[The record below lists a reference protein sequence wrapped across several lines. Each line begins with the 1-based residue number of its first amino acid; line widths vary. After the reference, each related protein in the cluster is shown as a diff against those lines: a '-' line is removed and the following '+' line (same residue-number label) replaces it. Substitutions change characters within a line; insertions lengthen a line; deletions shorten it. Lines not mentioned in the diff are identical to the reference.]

1 MIPVDSRLIAHCS
14 LLTAHC
20 SLLIA
25 PNHFLLSTSY
35 FQLPTTMSPITLI
48 KIALRALLRNRMRT
62 FLSVLGI
69 VIGVAAVIA
78 MVAMGEGSRISIKE
92 QMTSMG
98 SNAIIIMPN
107 RDRRGG
113 VQMESTESLEE
124 ADVIAIRENA
134 TYINGVSPMMTVNG
148 QAIVGNNNSP
158 TSLSGVSADYLKI
171 RNYEIEDGVIF
182 DDTADRMA
190 KVCVIGQTVVKN
202 LFPEGDP
209 IGKTI
214 RYKNIPLKVI
224 GTLKAKGSGDFGQD
238 NDDVIF
244 TPYQTV
250 MRRFSAT
257 TNIRQIYANSIG
269 EGYAEKATEEIMGIL
284 KERRNWTKP
293 TDPFRVFTQEEM
305 IQMVT
310 STSDLISLVL
320 TIIAGISLFVGGIG
334 IMNIMYVSVTE
345 RTKEI
350 GLRMAIGAR
359 SRDIMFQFLFESVI
373 ISLLGGVIGIMLG
386 IAASE
391 IVKTFFNMPMSV
403 SITSVIVSFAVC
415 FATGVF
421 FGWYPARKASRLDPI
436 EALRFE

>member
-1 MIPVDSRLIAHCS
+1 
-14 LLTAHC
+14 
-20 SLLIA
+20 
-25 PNHFLLSTSY
+25 
-35 FQLPTTMSPITLI
+35 
-48 KIALRALLRNRMRT
+48 MRT

-113 VQMESTESLEE
+113 VQMESSEMLEE
-124 ADVIAIRENA
+124 ADVIAIREQA
-134 TYINGVSPMMTVNG
+134 TYIDGVSPMVTVGG

-158 TSLSGVSADYLKI
+158 TTLSGISADYLKI
-171 RNYEIEDGVIF
+171 RNYEIEDGVMF
-182 DDTADRMA
+182 DDEADRMA
-190 KVCVIGQTVVKN
+190 KVCVIGQSVVKN

-209 IGKTI
+209 IGKTL
-214 RYKNIPLKVI
+214 RYKSIPLKVI
-224 GTLKAKGSGDFGQD
+224 GTLKSKGSGDFGQD

-284 KERRNWTKP
+284 KERRSWTRP

-305 IQMVT
+305 IQTIT

-359 SRDIMFQFLFESVI
+359 GRDIMFQFLFESVI
-373 ISLLGGVIGIMLG
+373 ISLLGGIIGIALG

-391 IVKTFFNMPMSV
+391 VVKSVFNMPMSV
-403 SITSVIVSFAVC
+403 SITSVVVSFAVC
-415 FATGVF
+415 FVTGVF

>member
-1 MIPVDSRLIAHCS
+1 
-14 LLTAHC
+14 
-20 SLLIA
+20 
-25 PNHFLLSTSY
+25 
-35 FQLPTTMSPITLI
+35 MSPITLI
-48 KIALRALLRNRMRT
+48 KISLRALLRNRMRT

-124 ADVIAIRENA
+124 ADVIAIREQA

-171 RNYEIEDGVIF
+171 RNYEIEDGVMF
-182 DDTADRMA
+182 DDATDRMA
-190 KVCVIGQTVVKN
+190 KVCVIGQTVAKN

-244 TPYQTV
+244 TPYQAV

>member
-1 MIPVDSRLIAHCS
+1 
-14 LLTAHC
+14 
-20 SLLIA
+20 
-25 PNHFLLSTSY
+25 
-35 FQLPTTMSPITLI
+35 MSPFTLI
-48 KIALRALLRNRMRT
+48 KIAFRALLRNRMRT

-69 VIGVAAVIA
+69 VIGVAAVIT

-92 QMTSMG
+92 QMTAMG

-113 VQMESTESLEE
+113 VQIESTEKLEE
-124 ADVIAIRENA
+124 ADLIAIRENA
-134 TYINGVSPMMTVNG
+134 NYINGVSPMMTVNG

-158 TSLSGVSADYLKI
+158 TSLSGISADYLKI

-182 DDTADRMA
+182 DDKTDRMA

-202 LFPEGDP
+202 LFPDTDP

-214 RYKNIPLKVI
+214 RYKSIPLKVI

-269 EGYAEKATEEIMGIL
+269 EGYAEKATEEIMDIL
-284 KERRNWTKP
+284 KERRNWTRP
-293 TDPFRVFTQEEM
+293 TDPFRIFTQEEM
-305 IQMVT
+305 IQTIT
-310 STSDLISLVL
+310 STSDMISLVL
-320 TIIAGISLFVGGIG
+320 TVIAGISLFVGGIG

-359 SRDIMFQFLFESVI
+359 GRDIMLQFLFESVI
-373 ISLLGGVIGIMLG
+373 ISLLGGIIGITIG
-386 IAASE
+386 ITASE
-391 IVKTFFNMPMSV
+391 IVKTVFNMPMSV
-403 SITSVIVSFAVC
+403 TITSVIVSFIVC
-415 FATGVF
+415 FITGVF

>member
-1 MIPVDSRLIAHCS
+1 
-14 LLTAHC
+14 
-20 SLLIA
+20 
-25 PNHFLLSTSY
+25 
-35 FQLPTTMSPITLI
+35 MSPLTLA
-48 KIALRALLRNRMRT
+48 KIAIRALLHNRMRT

-113 VQMESTESLEE
+113 VQMESSEMLEE
-124 ADVIAIRENA
+124 ADVIAIREQA
-134 TYINGVSPMMTVNG
+134 TYIDGVSPMVSVGG

-158 TSLSGVSADYLKI
+158 TTLSGISADYLKI
-171 RNYEIEDGVIF
+171 RNYEIEDGVMF
-182 DDTADRMA
+182 DDETDRMA
-190 KVCVIGQTVVKN
+190 KVCVIGQSVVKN

-209 IGKTI
+209 IGKTL
-214 RYKNIPLKVI
+214 RYKSIPLKVI

-284 KERRNWTKP
+284 KERRSWTRP

-305 IQMVT
+305 IQTIT

-359 SRDIMFQFLFESVI
+359 GRDIMFQFLFESVI
-373 ISLLGGVIGIMLG
+373 ISLLGGIIGIALG

-391 IVKTFFNMPMSV
+391 VVKSVFNMPMSV
-403 SITSVIVSFAVC
+403 SITSVVVSFAVC
-415 FATGVF
+415 FVTGVF

>member
-1 MIPVDSRLIAHCS
+1 MAP
-14 LLTAHC
+14 LTLA
-20 SLLIA
+20 
-25 PNHFLLSTSY
+25 
-35 FQLPTTMSPITLI
+35 
-48 KIALRALLRNRMRT
+48 KIAIRALLRNRMRT

-113 VQMESTESLEE
+113 VQMESSEMLEE
-124 ADVIAIRENA
+124 ADVIAIREQA
-134 TYINGVSPMMTVNG
+134 TYIDGVSPMVTVGG

-158 TSLSGVSADYLKI
+158 TTLSGISADYLKI
-171 RNYEIEDGVIF
+171 RNYEIEDGVMF
-182 DDTADRMA
+182 DDEADRMA
-190 KVCVIGQTVVKN
+190 KVCVIGQSVVKN

-209 IGKTI
+209 IGKTL
-214 RYKNIPLKVI
+214 RYMSIPLKVI

-284 KERRNWTKP
+284 KERRSWTRP

-305 IQMVT
+305 IQTIT

-359 SRDIMFQFLFESVI
+359 GRDIMFQFLFESVI
-373 ISLLGGVIGIMLG
+373 ISLLGGIIGIALG

-391 IVKTFFNMPMSV
+391 VVKSVFNMPMSV
-403 SITSVIVSFAVC
+403 SITSVVVSFAVC
-415 FATGVF
+415 FVTGVF

>member
-1 MIPVDSRLIAHCS
+1 MAP
-14 LLTAHC
+14 LTLA
-20 SLLIA
+20 
-25 PNHFLLSTSY
+25 
-35 FQLPTTMSPITLI
+35 
-48 KIALRALLRNRMRT
+48 KIAIRALLRNRMRT

-113 VQMESTESLEE
+113 VQMESSEMLEE
-124 ADVIAIRENA
+124 ADVIAIREQA
-134 TYINGVSPMMTVNG
+134 TYIDGVSPMVTVGG

-158 TSLSGVSADYLKI
+158 TTLSGISADYLKI
-171 RNYEIEDGVIF
+171 RNYEIEDGVMF
-182 DDTADRMA
+182 DDEADRMT
-190 KVCVIGQTVVKN
+190 KVCVIGQSVVKN

-209 IGKTI
+209 IGKTL
-214 RYKNIPLKVI
+214 RYKSIPLKVI

-284 KERRNWTKP
+284 KERRSWTRP

-305 IQMVT
+305 IQTIT

-359 SRDIMFQFLFESVI
+359 GRDIMFQFLFESVI
-373 ISLLGGVIGIMLG
+373 ISLLGGIIGIALG

-391 IVKTFFNMPMSV
+391 VVKSVFNMPMSV
-403 SITSVIVSFAVC
+403 SITSVVVSFAVC
-415 FATGVF
+415 FVTGVF

>member
-1 MIPVDSRLIAHCS
+1 MAP
-14 LLTAHC
+14 LTLA
-20 SLLIA
+20 
-25 PNHFLLSTSY
+25 
-35 FQLPTTMSPITLI
+35 
-48 KIALRALLRNRMRT
+48 KIAIRALLHNRMRT

-113 VQMESTESLEE
+113 VQMESSEMLEE
-124 ADVIAIRENA
+124 ADVIAIREQA
-134 TYINGVSPMMTVNG
+134 TYIDGVSPMVTVGG

-158 TSLSGVSADYLKI
+158 TTLSGISADYLKI
-171 RNYEIEDGVIF
+171 RNYEIEDGVMF
-182 DDTADRMA
+182 DDETDRMA
-190 KVCVIGQTVVKN
+190 KVCVIGQSVVKN

-209 IGKTI
+209 IGKTL
-214 RYKNIPLKVI
+214 RYKSIPLKVI

-284 KERRNWTKP
+284 KERRSWTRP

-305 IQMVT
+305 IQTIT

-359 SRDIMFQFLFESVI
+359 GRDIMFQFLFESVI
-373 ISLLGGVIGIMLG
+373 ISLLGGIIGIALG

-391 IVKTFFNMPMSV
+391 VVKSVFNMPMSV
-403 SITSVIVSFAVC
+403 SITSVVVSFAVC
-415 FATGVF
+415 FVTGVF

>member
-1 MIPVDSRLIAHCS
+1 
-14 LLTAHC
+14 
-20 SLLIA
+20 
-25 PNHFLLSTSY
+25 
-35 FQLPTTMSPITLI
+35 MSPITLI

-403 SITSVIVSFAVC
+403 SITSVIVRFAVC